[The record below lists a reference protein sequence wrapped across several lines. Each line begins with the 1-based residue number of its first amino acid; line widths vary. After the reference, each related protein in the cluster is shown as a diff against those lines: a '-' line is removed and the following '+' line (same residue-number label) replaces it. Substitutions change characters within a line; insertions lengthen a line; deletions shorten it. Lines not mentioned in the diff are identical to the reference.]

1 MPNLQNN
8 YDFFSSA
15 PNRFQTPLFLAGQRV
30 GFVGDSLTRLGAY
43 HRNIY
48 LFYATRYPGRKL
60 VTRNFGISG
69 NTAEGCV
76 NRFEWDIQ
84 PFKADVL
91 TITTGVNDSRI
102 GLYETDAPD
111 ATNLAERKKAI
122 DTHVKST
129 RKFVKM
135 AKECGSKVIV
145 ISPALYD
152 QTAEMECPKRTGVN
166 EALQTMADCDRRTA
180 EAFGCPFIDLNT
192 PMKRI
197 NDMMQQANPQYTL
210 VGPDRVHPQGV
221 GHLVMAV
228 AVLKAQG
235 VTPVVAEVSLDARAQ
250 EHVMIR
256 NCSISELHVDSERIN
271 FTYQAN
277 ALPFPLRPDQKAIAD
292 FYDFH
297 SDMNGEIIRIDN
309 MPAGKYRI
317 CIDGKPLTTASAR
330 QLADGVNLSLLRTP
344 QLKQANDVRK
354 LVEKRHL
361 LEQTLRVRLLLKQQF
376 YADKG
381 ELTWKEENSILLDA
395 LSKLGTVTLW
405 DTFRAKNIRAYLKVG
420 ARREELWGKV
430 AAMTDEIY
438 RINQPTR
445 HDIAILTDR
454 R

>member
-1 MPNLQNN
+1 MSSEQ
-8 YDFFSSA
+8 FFDSASS
-15 PNRFQTPLFLAGQRV
+15 RYQSPLFEAGQRI
-30 GFVGDSLTRLGAY
+30 GFVGDSLTRLGMY
-43 HRNIY
+43 HRNIF
-48 LFYATRYPGRKL
+48 LFYATRYPSRKL

-69 NTAEGCV
+69 NTAAGCV
-76 NRFEWDIQ
+76 NRFEWDIK

-91 TITTGVNDSRI
+91 TITTGVNDAQI
-102 GLYETDAPD
+102 WLYETDAPD
-111 ATNLAERKKAI
+111 GKNLTERKKAI

-135 AKECGSKVIV
+135 AKESGSQVIV

-166 EALQTMADCDRRTA
+166 DALQYMTDCDRKTA

-197 NDMMQQANPQYTL
+197 NDMMQKANPKYTL
-210 VGPDRVHPQGV
+210 IGPDRVHPQGV
-221 GHLVMAV
+221 GQLVMAI
-228 AVLKAQG
+228 AILKAQG
-235 VTPVVAEVSLDARAQ
+235 VTPVVADVSLDARAQ
-250 EHVMIR
+250 EHVMTR

-292 FYDFH
+292 FYDFQ
-297 SDMNGEIIRIDN
+297 SDMNGEIIRIAN
-309 MPAGKYRI
+309 LSAGKYRI
-317 CIDGKPLTTASAR
+317 MIDGKPLTTASAR

-344 QLKQANDVRK
+344 QLKQADDVRK

-381 ELTWKEENSILLDA
+381 ELTWKEEKSILLDA

-405 DTFRAKNIRAYLKVG
+405 DTFRANNIRAYLKVG
-420 ARREELWGKV
+420 ARREELWGRV
-430 AAMTDEIY
+430 AEMTDEIY

-445 HDIAILTDR
+445 HDIAVLPAAR